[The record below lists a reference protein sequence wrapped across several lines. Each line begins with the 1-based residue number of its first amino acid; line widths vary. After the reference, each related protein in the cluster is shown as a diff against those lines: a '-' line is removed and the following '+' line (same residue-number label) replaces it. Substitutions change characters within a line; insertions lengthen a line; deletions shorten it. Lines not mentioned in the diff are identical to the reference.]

1 MKYNTITEF
10 SRVTGDHM
18 VKIKDTVKKLDPYVP
33 GKSIPEIAQKYNL
46 NPETIIKLGSNE
58 NPLGPSE
65 KSMEAIKRSLHLIS
79 QYPETNL
86 DPLKE
91 KLALYSGV
99 DSSNIIIGGDGAD
112 EILDVL
118 GKTLIE
124 PGDEF
129 IVPLPSYMY
138 YEFTLKIHG
147 GVPVY
152 ANWDMEKNR
161 LDVDSIITKLS
172 EKTKI
177 IFLCTPNNPSGT
189 LIDKEDIKK
198 VLEST
203 DALVVADEAY
213 FEFSE
218 ANNVDLIKDYDNL
231 LLLRTFSKVF
241 GLSGMRIGYAISNPK
256 FIEYMHR
263 VKPVFSLTKL
273 SYEAASAV
281 LDDNEYIKKSIEI
294 GIQSREFLYENM
306 SKFDKLE
313 VYPSKSN
320 YLLVGVKGTG
330 MTSSEFAEELL
341 KRGVIVRDCASFKGL
356 DEYWVRVSVGT
367 MEEDTRFIE
376 ILGDLIE

>member
-1 MKYNTITEF
+1 
-10 SRVTGDHM
+10 M
-18 VKIKDTVKKLDPYVP
+18 VKVKETVKKLDPYVP

-46 NPETIIKLGSNE
+46 DPETIIKLGSNE

-65 KSMEAIKRSLHLIS
+65 KSMEAIKESLQLIS

-86 DPLKE
+86 EPLKE

-152 ANWDMEKNR
+152 ARWDMEKNE
-161 LDVDSIITKLS
+161 LDVDSIIAALS

-189 LIDKEDIKK
+189 LIDKRDIKR

-218 ANNVDLIKDYDNL
+218 VNNVDLIKDYDNL

-241 GLSGMRIGYAISNPK
+241 GLSGMRIGYAISNPE

-281 LDDNEYIKKSIEI
+281 LDDKEYIQESIEI

-306 SKFDKLE
+306 SKFDKLD

-320 YLLVGVKGTG
+320 YLLVGVKETG

-367 MEEDTRFIE
+367 MEEDARFIE
-376 ILGDLIE
+376 ILADLIG

>member
-1 MKYNTITEF
+1 
-10 SRVTGDHM
+10 M
-18 VKIKDTVKKLDPYVP
+18 VKVKEIVKKLDPYVP
-33 GKSIPEIAQKYNL
+33 GKSIPEIAQKYNI

-58 NPLGPSE
+58 NPLGPS
-65 KSMEAIKRSLHLIS
+65 KKAIKAVKENLDLIS

-86 DPLKE
+86 EELKG
-91 KLALYSGV
+91 KIASYSGV
-99 DSSNIIIGGDGAD
+99 DSSNVIVGGDGAD

-129 IVPLPSYMY
+129 IVPIPSYMY

-152 ANWDMEKNR
+152 AKWDMKENKI
-161 LDVDSIITKLS
+161 DVNSITAALS
-172 EKTKI
+172 ERTRI

-189 LIDKEDIKK
+189 LIDKEDIKQ

-203 DALVVADEAY
+203 DALVVVDEAY

-218 ANNVDLIKDYDNL
+218 VNNIDLLDNYDNL
-231 LLLRTFSKVF
+231 LILRTFSKVF
-241 GLSGMRIGYAISNPK
+241 GLAGMRIGYALSNPE

-273 SYEAASAV
+273 SHVAASAT
-281 LDDNEYIKKSIEI
+281 LDDEEYIKESIEI

-313 VYPSKSN
+313 VYPSKAN
-320 YLLVGVKGTG
+320 YLLVGVKKTG
-330 MTSSEFAEELL
+330 MTSKEFAEELL
-341 KRGVIVRDCASFKGL
+341 KRGVIVRDCSSFKGL
-356 DEYWVRVSVGT
+356 DDYWVRVSVGT
-367 MEEDTRFIE
+367 MEEDARFIE
-376 ILGDLIE
+376 IMEDLVG

>member
-1 MKYNTITEF
+1 
-10 SRVTGDHM
+10 M
-18 VKIKDTVKKLDPYVP
+18 VKVKDTVKKLDPYVP

-46 NPETIIKLGSNE
+46 DPETIIKLGSNE

-65 KSMEAIKRSLHLIS
+65 KSMEAIKESLPLIS

-86 DPLKE
+86 EPLKE
-91 KLALYSGV
+91 KLASYSGV

-152 ANWDMEKNR
+152 ARWDMEKNE
-161 LDVDSIITKLS
+161 LDVDSIISVLS

-189 LIDKEDIKK
+189 LIGKEDLKR

-218 ANNVDLIKDYDNL
+218 VDNVDLLKDYDNL

-241 GLSGMRIGYAISNPK
+241 GLSGMRIGYAISNPE

-281 LDDNEYIKKSIEI
+281 LDNEEYIKKSIDI

-320 YLLVGVKGTG
+320 YLLVGVKETG

-356 DEYWVRVSVGT
+356 DEYWIRVSVGT
-367 MEEDTRFIE
+367 MEEDARFIE